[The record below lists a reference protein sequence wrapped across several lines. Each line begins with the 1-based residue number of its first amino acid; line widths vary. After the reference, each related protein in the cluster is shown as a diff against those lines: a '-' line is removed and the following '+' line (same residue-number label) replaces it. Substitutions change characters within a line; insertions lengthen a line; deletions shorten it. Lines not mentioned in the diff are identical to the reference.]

1 MSVPVRLPLI
11 ALATSAGLIWATG
24 DRSTRQD
31 DRPTFAGTWTLN
43 AEKTEE
49 PKDKVIE
56 EPEAT
61 GAGRTMRPTGMGARG
76 GGRGGSAG
84 GAATGTGGERCGRA
98 SRSLRSDVR
107 WHDAA
112 SRRWSGPIQPSVDD
126 EDGPVFL
133 DLRLDGKIL
142 ETSPT
147 NGWAQE
153 GRNDVERSHDTNGSA
168 REIFRID
175 PKYPKVLIVDFH
187 YEHKR
192 QRRTIDQRR
201 IYDAGT

>member
-84 GAATGTGGERCGRA
+84 GAATGTGG
-98 SRSLRSDVR
+98 
-107 WHDAA
+107 
-112 SRRWSGPIQPSVDD
+112 
-126 EDGPVFL
+126 
-133 DLRLDGKIL
+133 
-142 ETSPT
+142 
-147 NGWAQE
+147 
-153 GRNDVERSHDTNGSA
+153 
-168 REIFRID
+168 
-175 PKYPKVLIVDFH
+175 
-187 YEHKR
+187 
-192 QRRTIDQRR
+192 
-201 IYDAGT
+201 